1 MRFMVV
7 IRPQFSIPPEML
19 PAMVEGFRAW
29 WDRYQDRWEAAGFY
43 AGQPGGGGICQV
55 ADEVE
60 FHRMIMEWPFT
71 PFSEI
76 ESHALVDVDI
86 ALTQWQEILAAV
98 AASQDNT

>member
-1 MRFMVV
+1 
-7 IRPQFSIPPEML
+7 
-19 PAMVEGFRAW
+19 
-29 WDRYQDRWEAAGFY
+29 
-43 AGQPGGGGICQV
+43 V

-76 ESHALVDVDI
+76 ESHPLIEMDT

>member
-7 IRPQFSIPPEML
+7 IHPQFPIPPEML
-19 PAMVEGFRAW
+19 PAMIDGFTDW
-29 WDRYQDRWEAAGFY
+29 WGQYRDRWEAAGFF
-43 AGQPGGGGICQV
+43 AGENGGGGVCNV

-76 ESHALVDVDI
+76 ESHSLVDVDT
-86 ALTQWQEILAAV
+86 ALTQWREILAAV